1 MSVGDAMSQTAI
13 DLSLEHVT
21 IKPLLNLKWST
32 ASLWWI
38 NVFRTS
44 PVFTSQTL
52 QQKVILSQLKDDGI
66 EHKQAHLLKGYLLAY
81 VKWKIAKYLKGVLT
95 SS

>member
-1 MSVGDAMSQTAI
+1 MSVGDAISQTAI
-13 DLSLEHVT
+13 DLSFEHVT

-52 QQKVILSQLKDDGI
+52 QKESILLQMNDDSYAWDKV
-66 EHKQAHLLKGYLLAY
+66 
-81 VKWKIAKYLKGVLT
+81 
-95 SS
+95 